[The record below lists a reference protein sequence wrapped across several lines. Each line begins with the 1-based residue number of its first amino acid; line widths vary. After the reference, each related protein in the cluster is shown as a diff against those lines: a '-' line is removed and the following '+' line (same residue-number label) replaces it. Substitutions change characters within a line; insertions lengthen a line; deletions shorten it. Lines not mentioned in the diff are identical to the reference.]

1 MNIVLLGMPLVGKTT
16 IGRMISEELSLPHID
31 LDEKIEKNHGDNI
44 YNLFIRLGEKQFR
57 YIENVHLKQINMNN
71 SHVLSLGGGAA
82 NEMNRD
88 IISLYSHRIWLQ
100 CSMAEIEKRGYE
112 DRVKRPLLYNTN
124 NLIERLYDLYK
135 ERKFYF
141 SSLSNFKIDTD
152 TIEINQTVQSILRN
166 INE

>member
-1 MNIVLLGMPLVGKTT
+1 MN
-16 IGRMISEELSLPHID
+16 D
-31 LDEKIEKNHGDNI
+31 
-44 YNLFIRLGEKQFR
+44 
-57 YIENVHLKQINMNN
+57 

-100 CSMAEIEKRGYE
+100 CSMVEIEKRGYK

-141 SSLSNFKIDTD
+141 SSLSNCKIDTD
-152 TIEINQTVQSILRN
+152 TIEINQTVQSILSN

>member
-1 MNIVLLGMPLVGKTT
+1 MNIVLLGMPLAGKTT

-57 YIENVHLKQINMNN
+57 YIENVHLKQINMND

-100 CSMAEIEKRGYE
+100 CSMVEIEKRGYK

-141 SSLSNFKIDTD
+141 SSLSNCKIDTD
-152 TIEINQTVQSILRN
+152 TIEINQTVQSILSN